1 MHMRQT
7 LCRALALALT
17 LLLVLGSV
25 NPALAVQEAGV
36 TITKIDNDALEAR
49 LEQPIVTE
57 PEEEAPYGATDVVR
71 VSILLEKESTL
82 AAGFST
88 AEIGQN
94 AAAMA
99 YRETLKADQEALSAR
114 ISRAVGEE
122 LQVHWNMT
130 LAANIISAD
139 LQYGQIETVKA
150 IPGVKDVVLETRYS
164 PAVVDRQEAADPNM
178 ATSSAQIGSPAAYAA
193 GYTGEGMRIAVIDTG
208 IDTSHQSFKANAF
221 RYSLQRNA
229 EDAGMDYDTYV
240 SQLDLLD
247 EEEIRGVLDQLN
259 IGDFEAS
266 SLYVNEKI
274 PFGFNYVDRNFN
286 LSHILDASSE
296 HGSHVAGI
304 SAANAFVPRKDGS
317 FAHALEE
324 CHVQGVA
331 PDAQLLVMKVF
342 GVAGGAYDSD
352 YLSAIEDAILLG
364 CDAINLSLGSANPGN
379 SRYSGEA
386 VYKEIL
392 DSLTECD
399 AVVSISAGNSGSWA
413 EKTDSGA
420 LYADGVSMTTAGAP
434 GTYTNALT
442 VASVDN
448 SGFTGYYLTFGD
460 RAVSYSDTASQSYAN
475 DPMTSISGE
484 FSYVFL
490 DGYGTAKDFAALGDA
505 LQGKIAI
512 CSRGSIA
519 FAEKANAAVEAGAVA
534 TIIYNNTTGIIN
546 MDLTGYR
553 YNAPTVSI
561 TQADAEAIRAQSAE
575 VQDDAG
581 HVLYR
586 TGSVTVSE
594 DIGSAQYGQA
604 YDTMSSFSSWG
615 IPGSLELKPEITAPG
630 GSIYSVYGKTRGGA
644 GFVGGEDQYEVMSG
658 TSMAAPQISGM
669 AALVSQYIQDQDLA
683 EKTGLSIRTLSQSLL
698 MSTAVPMVEDF
709 QGRTNTQ
716 GAGTGYYPVLRQG
729 AGLANVGAAISAES
743 YILMGPDGGRSYADG
758 KIKAELG
765 DDPERTGTYEFS
777 FTLYNLTQEEQ
788 TYDLSADLFTQDVYQ
803 EDQAPYLDTI
813 TTPLLAD
820 VMWTVDGK
828 PLHQGQGQPDFDGN
842 GLVDRADSQALL
854 DYVTGARG
862 TICNEDQADRNGD
875 GLVTTYDVYLL
886 LKELAGG
893 GLAPQSAEPEEQSD
907 TITLRP
913 GASSEIH
920 VKLSL
925 EPEQKT
931 YLDRNYPAGAYI
943 QGYAFAKAVT
953 TEEGAQGV
961 THSIPI
967 LGYYGSWSEP
977 SMYDVGT
984 YQDFRFGLENRNP
997 YLGSLNGTKGNMLTI
1012 RYAGDTATH
1021 PFGGNPVMDDAGYLP
1036 QRNALN
1042 NQSGDRLS
1050 KIHFTAIRNAANAQ
1064 VVVTDAGTGE
1074 VYEAQELGEIYS
1086 AYYHTN
1092 AGSWQNTGSRL
1103 SLDWAGT
1110 GKGHAKLPEG
1120 TTVNVSLVL
1129 APEYYVEADGATHWE
1144 ALADGAYF
1152 TTQVTIDN
1160 TDPEILQASYAGGQ
1174 LTVEARDNQYLA
1186 AIAVYDA
1193 AGTLLDQYAPNQTV
1207 AAQTQTAT
1215 FDLGTLAEPR
1225 ILIQAYDY
1233 AKNLATYRI
1242 TLGQSGGGKTESI
1255 TLDPAELELT
1265 KGSSHTIQATVEPW
1279 VTDVLQWTTSDREV
1293 AVVNAKGVVTAVG
1306 KGRCVIT
1313 ATSTLSP
1320 EVCATCKVTV
1330 STVNSTVYGALQ
1342 DKEGNPM
1349 LYSWNLEGDD
1359 TWTPGLALDTSLTS
1373 LAYDSSNREFYL
1385 VDGEADT
1392 WAVHRVSRDTGKTLA
1407 TAENPTGV
1415 PLWDME
1421 YSQVFSTASSPK
1433 IAAVVSY
1440 LFMTPQDPMAITQ
1453 RAFDMSSYLKK
1464 YTGASCF
1471 VAVAS
1476 LGETDYEDQEGVT
1489 HRAELFLAMDNAGV
1503 PWEIDVYP
1511 SGEGYSASI
1520 GYFEPALPSLDF
1532 PGDGENNM
1540 YCSMT
1545 ATTEGDMPVL
1555 YLSYFN
1561 GETNELYRMPYVDGA
1576 FSAELVGDV
1585 GEGVWPAAVYSV
1597 VPNGSGTGNARPEPV
1612 ETFRVEDTAF
1622 LPERVQ
1628 DSLHAAQAE
1637 LSGIR
1642 DGQQTERHLEVE
1654 IVADVAL
1661 TNGLY
1666 ELTFDPEQL
1675 SYDGLSAGLE
1685 LTSVN
1690 RTTGKLVFG
1699 FADGNGAAQDAVLAT
1714 VRFRPRDAYTCEYD
1728 IALTSREM
1736 NDTVPGTWEQI
1747 RVGGHSWDGGVVTK
1761 APTYQA
1767 EGERVYTC
1775 TICGAKR
1782 TEVLDR
1788 LVLDR
1793 DCHGGSGCPS
1803 RTFTDVPGTAWYHG
1817 AVDYMV
1823 AYGLMQG
1830 TSSTTFRPHGTTTR
1844 AMLATILYR
1853 MEGCPVVGADSGF
1866 RDVPA
1871 GTWYSDAVTWAS
1883 EKGIVVG
1890 YGNGSFGPHDT
1901 LTREQM
1907 AVLLYRYAGYQMAD
1921 TTDRAPLGRFSDS
1934 GRISDWA
1941 YEAVSWAVA
1950 QGILMGSA
1958 NGNAVTL
1965 NPTASATR
1973 AELAAVLMRYQER

>member
-1 MHMRQT
+1 MHIRQT
-7 LCRALALALT
+7 LIRALALALT
-17 LLLVLGSV
+17 LLLVLGST
-25 NPALAVQEAGV
+25 NPALAVQEAGMTV
-36 TITKIDNDALEAR
+36 TKIDNDALDAR
-49 LEQPIVTE
+49 LEQPIVAE
-57 PEEEAPYGATDVVR
+57 PGEEAPYGDTDMVR
-71 VSILLEKESTL
+71 VSILLEKKSTL
-82 AAGFST
+82 EAGFST
-88 AEIGQN
+88 TGITQN
-94 AAAMA
+94 DAAMA
-99 YRETLKADQEALSAR
+99 YRETLRADQETVTAQISQAL
-114 ISRAVGEE
+114 GEKLE
-122 LQVHWNMT
+122 VHWNMT
-130 LAANIISAD
+130 LAANIISAG

-150 IPGVKDVVLETRYS
+150 VPGVKDVILETCYS
-164 PAVVDRQEAADPNM
+164 PMVVDRQEVADPNM
-178 ATSSAQIGSPAAYAA
+178 ATSSAQIGSPTAYAA

-208 IDTSHQSFKANAF
+208 IDVTHQSFKANAF

-229 EDAGMDYDTYV
+229 ENAGVDYDTYV
-240 SQLDLLD
+240 AQLDLLD
-247 EEEIRGVLDQLN
+247 EEEIQGVLDQLN
-259 IGDFEAS
+259 LANFEAS

-274 PFGFNYVDRNFN
+274 PFGFNYVDRNVN

-304 SAANAFVPRKDGS
+304 SAANAYIPRKDGS

-331 PDAQLLVMKVF
+331 PDAQLIVMKVF

-352 YLSAIEDAILLG
+352 YLAAIEDAIVLG

-379 SRYSGEA
+379 SRYAGA
-386 VYKEIL
+386 DIYREIL

-420 LYADGVSMTTAGAP
+420 LYADGVSMATAGSP

-448 SGFTGYYLTFGD
+448 SGFTGHYLTFGD

-475 DPMTSISGE
+475 EPMTSISGE
-484 FSYVFL
+484 FPYVFL

-519 FAEKANAAVEAGAVA
+519 FAEKANAAVEAGAIA

-553 YNAPTVSI
+553 YNAPAVSI
-561 TQADAEAIRAQSAE
+561 TQADAQAIRAQSTQ

-581 HVLYR
+581 QVLYYA
-586 TGSVTVSE
+586 GSVTVNE

-615 IPGSLELKPEITAPG
+615 VPGSLELKPEITAPG
-630 GSIYSVYGKTRGGA
+630 GSIYCVYGKTRGGA

-658 TSMAAPQISGM
+658 TSMAAPQVSGM
-669 AALVSQYIQDQDLA
+669 AALVSQYIQDQGLA
-683 EKTGLSIRTLSQSLL
+683 EKTGLSIRSLSQSLL
-698 MSTAVPMVEDF
+698 MSTAVPIVEDF
-709 QGRTNTQ
+709 QGRTNTG

-729 AGLANVGAAISAES
+729 AGLANVGAAISAGS
-743 YILMGPDGGRSYADG
+743 YILMGPDANRSYADG

-765 DDPERTGTYEFS
+765 DDPERTGTYDFS
-777 FTLYNLTQEEQ
+777 FTLYNLTEEEQ
-788 TYDLSADLFTQDVYQ
+788 TYDLSVDLFTQDVYH
-803 EDQAPYLDTI
+803 EDQASYMDTI
-813 TTPLLAD
+813 TTPLLTSAL
-820 VMWTVDGK
+820 WTVDGK
-828 PLHQGQGQPDFDGN
+828 PLHPGQGQPDFDGN
-842 GLVDRADSQALL
+842 GLVDRSDGQALL

-862 TICNEDQADRNGD
+862 TIFNEGQADRNGD
-875 GLVTTYDVYLL
+875 GLVTTYDVYLF
-886 LKELAGG
+886 LK
-893 GLAPQSAEPEEQSD
+893 GLDSGEIAPQSAETEEQSN
-907 TITLRP
+907 TVTLQP
-913 GASSEIH
+913 GASSQIH

-925 EPEQKT
+925 EPEQKI

-967 LGYYGSWSEP
+967 LGYYGSWTEP

-984 YQDFRFGLENRNP
+984 YQDFRFGLESRNP
-997 YLGSLNGTKGNMLTI
+997 YLGSLNGTEGNMITV
-1012 RYAGDTATH
+1012 RYAGDTETH
-1021 PFGGNPVMDDAGYLP
+1021 PFGGNPVLTDASYLP

-1050 KIHFTAIRNAANAQ
+1050 RICFTAIRNAADAR
-1064 VVVTDAGTGE
+1064 VVVADAATGE
-1074 VYEAQELGEIYS
+1074 VYEAQDLGEIYG

-1092 AGSWQNTGSRL
+1092 AGAWQNTGNRL
-1103 SLDWAGT
+1103 NLDWAGT
-1110 GKGHAKLPEG
+1110 GKNHTKLPEG

-1129 APEYYVEADGATHWE
+1129 APEYYVGVDGATDWE
-1144 ALADGAYF
+1144 ALEDGAYF

-1160 TDPEILQASYAGGQ
+1160 TDPEILQAAYSDGQ
-1174 LTVEARDNQYLA
+1174 LTVEARDNRYLA

-1193 AGTLLDQYAPNQTV
+1193 AGTLLDRYAPNQTV
-1207 AAQTQTAT
+1207 EAQTQTAT
-1215 FDLGTLAEPR
+1215 FNLGTLAEPR

-1233 AKNLATYRI
+1233 AMNLATYRVTI
-1242 TLGQSGGGKTESI
+1242 GQPGGEKTESI
-1255 TLDPAELELT
+1255 TLNPTELELT
-1265 KGSSHTIQATVEPW
+1265 KGNSRTIQATVEPW
-1279 VTDVLQWTTSDREV
+1279 VTDVLQWTTSDSGV
-1293 AVVNAKGVVTAVG
+1293 AVVNSKGVVTAVE
-1306 KGRCVIT
+1306 KGQCVIT

-1320 EVCATCKVTV
+1320 EVSATCEVTV

-1349 LYSWNLEGDD
+1349 LYSWNLACED

-1373 LAYDSSNREFYL
+1373 LAYDSANREFYL
-1385 VDGEADT
+1385 VDGEANA
-1392 WAVHRVSRDTGKTLA
+1392 WAMHRVSLDTGKTLA

-1421 YSQVFSTASSPK
+1421 YSQIFSTASSPK

-1440 LFMTPQDPMAITQ
+1440 LFLTPQDPMAISQ

-1464 YTGASCF
+1464 YTGADRF
-1471 VAVAS
+1471 VAVTS
-1476 LGETDYEDQEGVT
+1476 LGETDYEDQNGVT
-1489 HRAELFLAMDNAGV
+1489 HQAELFLAMDNAGV
-1503 PWEIDVYP
+1503 PWEIDVYA
-1511 SGEGYSASI
+1511 SGEGYSAGL
-1520 GYFEPALPSLDF
+1520 GYFEPALPNLDF
-1532 PGDGENNM
+1532 PGDGENHM

-1545 ATTEGDMPVL
+1545 VTTENDTPVL

-1561 GETNELYRMPYVDGA
+1561 GVTNELYRMPYADGA

-1597 VPNGSGTGNARPEPV
+1597 VPNGSGAGNARLEPV
-1612 ETFRVEDTAF
+1612 ETFQVEDAVLT
-1622 LPERVQ
+1622 PENMQ

-1642 DGQQTERHLEVE
+1642 DGQQTEASLEVE
-1654 IVADVAL
+1654 ITADEAL

-1666 ELTFDPEQL
+1666 ELAYDPEQL
-1675 SYDGLSAGLE
+1675 SYDGLNATLE

-1690 RTTGKLVFG
+1690 RTAGKLVFG
-1699 FADGNGAAQDAVLAT
+1699 FADGNGVAQDEVLAT
-1714 VRFRPRDAYTCEYD
+1714 VRFRPRDAYTCEYGMT
-1728 IALTSREM
+1728 LTSREM
-1736 NDTVPGTWEQI
+1736 NDTMPETREQI
-1747 RVGGHSWDGGVVTK
+1747 QVGSHSWDGGVVTK

-1767 EGERVYTC
+1767 DGERVYTC
-1775 TICGAKR
+1775 TICGA
-1782 TEVLDR
+1782 EQAEAIDR

-1793 DCHGGSGCPS
+1793 DCHGGRGCPS
-1803 RTFTDVPGTAWYHG
+1803 QTFTDVSGTAWYHS

-1823 AYGLMQG
+1823 AYGLMRG
-1830 TSSTTFRPHGTTTR
+1830 TSSTTFCPQQATTR
-1844 AMLATILYR
+1844 AMMATILYR
-1853 MEGCPVVGADSGF
+1853 MEGSPAVGSGSAF

-1871 GTWYSDAVTWAS
+1871 GRWYSDAITWAHT
-1883 EKGIVVG
+1883 KGIVVG
-1890 YGNGSFGPHDT
+1890 YGDGTFGPHDT

-1921 TTDRAPLGRFSDS
+1921 TIDRAPLDS
-1934 GRISDWA
+1934 FPDSSKVSDWA
-1941 YEAVSWAVA
+1941 YEAMSWAVA
-1950 QGILMGSA
+1950 QGILTGSA
-1958 NGNAVTL
+1958 NGTVIML
-1965 NPTASATR
+1965 NPTGSATR
-1973 AELAAVLMRYQER
+1973 AELATVLMRYQER